1 MVIADLV
8 SADLV
13 NANLVSS
20 DMEGVFSEIVNTLY
34 ANRQIA
40 DKTEALNALLEREK
54 HGSTGIGNGVAVPH
68 ARLETLAK
76 SVLYV
81 GISKK
86 GIDFSSLDQKPARI
100 IILLLAPVSDI
111 GSSLKI
117 LANIARMINDRYFTN
132 QLMQAS
138 SNEELY
144 NILKQSSHDKE
155 TAYAFKDH
163 S

>member
-8 SADLV
+8 SANLV
-13 NANLVSS
+13 NASLKSANKES
-20 DMEGVFSEIVNTLY
+20 VFAEIADALY
-34 ANRQIA
+34 QNGKIA
-40 DKTEALNALLEREK
+40 DKNAVLRALLEREK
-54 HGSTGIGNGVAVPH
+54 HGTTGIGNGVAVPH
-68 ARLETLAK
+68 ARLETLTE

-81 GISKK
+81 GISKQ
-86 GIDFSSLDQKPARI
+86 GIDFSSLDGKHARI
-100 IILLLAPVSDI
+100 IILLLSPVSDI
-111 GSSLKI
+111 GASLKI

-155 TAYAFKDH
+155 TAYAFNDH
-163 S
+163 V

>member
-8 SADLV
+8 SANSV
-13 NANLVSS
+13 NANLKSVNKE
-20 DMEGVFSEIVNTLY
+20 DVFSEIADALY
-34 ANRQIA
+34 ESKKIQ
-40 DKTEALNALLEREK
+40 DKRVALHALLDREK
-54 HGSTGIGNGVAVPH
+54 HGTTGIGNGVAVPH
-68 ARLETLAK
+68 ARLETLSEA
-76 SVLYV
+76 VLYV
-81 GISKK
+81 GISKH
-86 GIDFSSLDQKPARI
+86 GIDFSSLDGKPARI
-100 IILLLAPVSDI
+100 IILLLSPVSDI
-111 GSSLKI
+111 GTSLKI

-163 S
+163 A